1 MILLSWLVLLC
12 YWCHT
17 AATAGDE
24 ASFGVN
30 NNIKCIDHERNSL
43 LKFKRGVKDYCGILS
58 SWGNQDDCCQ
68 WHGIL
73 CSNRTGHVIMLHL
86 HDNENQFT
94 CLEGKVDPSLFE
106 LKHLKYLDLCLNCF
120 NQTIPKFID
129 SLTKLEHLNFSHG
142 CFFGEIPPQIGN
154 LSKLTSFDLSF
165 NNNPLSGDILTAKS
179 LQWLSHLTVLREINL
194 SGNNLSE
201 ATDWIQTINNIP
213 SLRVLYLDDCE
224 LYPVIPSSLSYNN
237 SLTALRVVSL
247 QSNHLNDTPIFQWLF
262 NSSGNSNQI
271 EYLDLSDNSI
281 SGHLPSAF
289 ESMHSLSYL
298 DLSGNSLSGF
308 LPSAFESMHSL
319 SYLDL
324 SYNSFSGF
332 FPSAFEN
339 LHSLSHLSLSDNN
352 LEGPIPE
359 YFRNLRSLKVLHLS
373 NNKLHGP
380 LSKIASCLCNLQK
393 LDLQGNI
400 FTDDMSDVFQAL
412 SVGCTNEPLLE
423 YLDLSMNQ
431 FWGSVPNMIS
441 SFSSMRELDLNGNH
455 LNGSISQ
462 GIGKLSMLEVLDVS
476 YNSIRD
482 TLNHNHFLNLSN
494 LRELYLSDN
503 HALMVNLSAGWVPPF
518 KLNIIS
524 LRSCKLGPSFPDWLL
539 TQTNFSYLDIS
550 DTQLSDK
557 IPASFWA
564 KSLSSNL
571 QFLNASHNKI
581 HGVLP
586 NLSATFDIDSVIDLS
601 SNYFEGSIPSFLGNT
616 SSLYLNDNMFSD
628 ATHLLCPRIANTILM
643 DLDLSNNLLSGKLPD
658 CWMKFDQLQYL
669 HLENNKFSGNIP
681 TSIGDLKQL
690 NYLHLQNNSFSG
702 DLPARLENCTSLLIL
717 DLGYNSLTGYI
728 PPSIGIAFNDLR
740 LLNLRGNHFFGR
752 LPLSLCQLS
761 NLHLLDLAINH
772 ISGTIPDCIH
782 NLTAMIKGGS
792 DYLVSVSSSLG
803 KEAISP
809 YEETAVIEWKREQQ
823 KFKDTLAQVNYIDLS
838 SNELEGE
845 IPDGITNLT
854 KLISLDLSRNKLRG
868 SIVSNIGAADI
879 IRIS

>member
-1 MILLSWLVLLC
+1 
-12 YWCHT
+12 
-17 AATAGDE
+17 
-24 ASFGVN
+24 
-30 NNIKCIDHERNSL
+30 
-43 LKFKRGVKDYCGILS
+43 
-58 SWGNQDDCCQ
+58 
-68 WHGIL
+68 
-73 CSNRTGHVIMLHL
+73 
-86 HDNENQFT
+86 
-94 CLEGKVDPSLFE
+94 
-106 LKHLKYLDLCLNCF
+106 
-120 NQTIPKFID
+120 
-129 SLTKLEHLNFSHG
+129 
-142 CFFGEIPPQIGN
+142 
-154 LSKLTSFDLSF
+154 
-165 NNNPLSGDILTAKS
+165 
-179 LQWLSHLTVLREINL
+179 
-194 SGNNLSE
+194 
-201 ATDWIQTINNIP
+201 
-213 SLRVLYLDDCE
+213 
-224 LYPVIPSSLSYNN
+224 
-237 SLTALRVVSL
+237 
-247 QSNHLNDTPIFQWLF
+247 
-262 NSSGNSNQI
+262 
-271 EYLDLSDNSI
+271 
-281 SGHLPSAF
+281 
-289 ESMHSLSYL
+289 
-298 DLSGNSLSGF
+298 
-308 LPSAFESMHSL
+308 
-319 SYLDL
+319 
-324 SYNSFSGF
+324 
-332 FPSAFEN
+332 
-339 LHSLSHLSLSDNN
+339 
-352 LEGPIPE
+352 
-359 YFRNLRSLKVLHLS
+359 
-373 NNKLHGP
+373 
-380 LSKIASCLCNLQK
+380 
-393 LDLQGNI
+393 
-400 FTDDMSDVFQAL
+400 MSDVFQAL

-601 SNYFEGSIPSFLGNT
+601 SNYFEGSIPSFLGT
-616 SSLYLNDNMFSD
+616 YASSLYLNDNMFSD
-628 ATHLLCPRIANTILM
+628 ATHLLCPRIGNTVLW

-792 DYLVSVSSSLG
+792 DYLVSVSTSLG

-854 KLISLDLSRNKLRG
+854 GLISLDLSRNKLRG
-868 SIVSNIGAADI
+868 SIVSNIGQLILLEFLDLSNNHLSGVIPTSLADVSYLGTLDLSNNNLSGKIPLGTQLQGFDPSSYKGNPLLCGAPLRKCPGDKPPNGESMIHQEEHGNDDIYPGLYISVVLGFI
-879 IRIS
+879 IGFWGVCGTLVMKTSWRHAFFRLFDGMKDKVYVMVVVNIARA